1 MTKLQQN
8 PLREVTI
15 RTLLLIVLVDAVLYL
30 ILGETSL
37 KYILGASLG
46 IFISLLGFHL
56 INLSLKK
63 SLEMNETKAALIH
76 RRDQMIRNLMYMIVL
91 VVSIKVEFLDPFATA
106 IGLLGVRL
114 IIQSDSVINWFITYY
129 KKEV

>member
-30 ILGETSL
+30 ILRDTSL

-91 VVSIKVEFLDPFATA
+91 VVSIKVEALDPFATA
-106 IGLLGVRL
+106 IGLLGVR
-114 IIQSDSVINWFITYY
+114 IVIQSDSVINWFITYY